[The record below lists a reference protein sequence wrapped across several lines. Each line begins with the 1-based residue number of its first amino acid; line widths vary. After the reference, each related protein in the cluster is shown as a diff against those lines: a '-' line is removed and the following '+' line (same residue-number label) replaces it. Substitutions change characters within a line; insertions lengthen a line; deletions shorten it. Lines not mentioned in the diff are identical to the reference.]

1 MTFTFLD
8 FLEID
13 CNKYHI
19 IPKEFMPTKIYDI
32 SFEGWQ
38 FMVIVDNI
46 EFHNSLHFVKKTID
60 SFVEIY
66 KDTHAFSQPIF
77 TIKANGT
84 ICLKMGTREI

>member
-46 EFHNSLHFVKKTID
+46 EFHNSL
-60 SFVEIY
+60 SFM
-66 KDTHAFSQPIF
+66 P
-77 TIKANGT
+77 
-84 ICLKMGTREI
+84 